1 MKALSGYS
9 TYIIIVMLVIL
20 NGLHYFGI
28 NVPGFT
34 SIDDPGNL
42 ISVLLALWRARAGAR
57 NDAAKAL
64 AAANTAPP
72 VTTVSAAKQA
82 IAGTK

>member
-1 MKALSGYS
+1 MNMIAGYK
-9 TYIIIVMLVIL
+9 TYIIIALLVIL

-28 NVPGFT
+28 DVPGFT
-34 SIDDPGNL
+34 SINDPGNL
-42 ISVLLALWRARAGAR
+42 ISVLLALWSARNGAR

-64 AAANTAPP
+64 AASTSAPP
-72 VTTVSAAKQA
+72 VSTVSAAKQV